1 MSSRT
6 VSKPFSGAATTVP
19 IPGLAETGPFSCW
32 LMLGTWIGT
41 LTGLFSL
48 GCVVVW
54 TCIQVAT
61 AHGGL
66 PSQYLFLG
74 ADSRLVATSSI
85 CAAVP
90 GALLGGVM
98 GIFSRWSEA
107 RANRTV
113 VALLLGAAIGYVYG
127 GMVQLAYPGLLCGVI
142 TSGMCCRLIDARR
155 RQLRSSW

>member
-1 MSSRT
+1 MSSHT
-6 VSKPFSGAATTVP
+6 VSKGFSGPTNAVP
-19 IPGLAETGPFSCW
+19 IPGLSETGPFSCW

-74 ADSRLVATSSI
+74 ADSRLVATGAI

-90 GALLGGVM
+90 GALLGGLM
-98 GIFSRWSEA
+98 GIFSRWIEA

-113 VALLLGAAIGYVYG
+113 IALLIGGAIGYAYG
-127 GMVQLAYPGLLCGVI
+127 GMVHVAYPGLLCGVV

-155 RQLRSSW
+155 RQRRPSW